1 MKNSTL
7 LMAALMAVTA
17 SAVKAQALNTT
28 LKHKLGAKHAS
39 VVMKPNAPA
48 IYTLPGTKS
57 LTTSRFA
64 NNDILTAR
72 RTATM
77 QRLKARAMKKARA
90 AADAKVWVPTEQ
102 TSYVINEDTG
112 DWDLDTKYSFKY
124 NDKAQMCQQF
134 QESTSTEGGIT
145 KKEYYRVDLTYD
157 NNGKW
162 NKQEVYNS
170 LDGTE
175 YTGYQKT
182 ERTYDA
188 IQPNLL
194 TYYAI
199 SSWNELSKKWELSS
213 QANKYVYTRDADNNI
228 LSMEISQPYQGEWE
242 AIVRSTNTID
252 PATKQVNSFK
262 YEKLDYNDFSELEW
276 VVDQYYKN
284 LKWKETNG
292 QVAKEYES
300 DPQTNWMSYGNYLL
314 SATICDETGADNGTL
329 TLTYTPDGGYDEN
342 KVYTFNDIDDD
353 GQPYSIL
360 CKEQYTV
367 TYTDD
372 NGSFDIEYKLY
383 GDFDGDE
390 KFTADEIASAF
401 VEVVKYDEHDNLTAD
416 LGYEMPEDEGG
427 DEGDGDDDD
436 YDSYAK
442 QSVFDVTAPA
452 TDTENI
458 DATNM
463 LTYKGYPLTQGGLT
477 IFTYDAAHNGAEAKQ
492 VSYEY
497 DMASFFIPVGKI
509 ETTAYAD
516 VTTAGIHN
524 VTSASNAAPAVY
536 TLQGI
541 KVGTSL
547 DKAPRGT
554 YIVKSGDKVVK
565 VRK

>member
-17 SAVKAQALNTT
+17 SAVKAQALNTP

-64 NNDILTAR
+64 NNNILTAR

-77 QRLKARAMKKARA
+77 QRLKARAMKKAGA
-90 AADAKVWVPTEQ
+90 AADAKVWLPSEQ

-145 KKEYYRVDLTYD
+145 SKEYYRVDLTYD
-157 NNGKW
+157 DNGKW
-162 NKQEVYNS
+162 NKKEVYNS
-170 LDGTE
+170 PDGTE

-188 IQPNLL
+188 IQPSLL
-194 TYYAI
+194 TYYAL
-199 SSWNELSKKWELSS
+199 SSWNELSKKWELTS

-242 AIVRSTNTID
+242 AIIRSTNTID

-300 DPQTNWMSYGNYLL
+300 DPQTNWMTYGNYLL

-342 KVYTFNDIDDD
+342 QVYTFNDIDDD

-390 KFTADEIASAF
+390 KFTDDEIASAF
-401 VEVVKYDEHDNLTAD
+401 VEVVKCDEHDNLTAD
-416 LGYEMPEDEGG
+416 LGYEMPEPEGG
-427 DEGDGDDDD
+427 DEGDDDD

-477 IFTYDAAHNGAEAKQ
+477 IFTYDVAHNGAEAKQ

-524 VTSASNAAPAVY
+524 ITSASNAAPAVY

>member
-28 LKHKLGAKHAS
+28 LKQKLGAKHAS

-48 IYTLPGTKS
+48 IYTLSGTKS

-90 AADAKVWVPTEQ
+90 AADAKVWLPSEQ

-145 KKEYYRVDLTYD
+145 NKEYYRVDLTYD

-162 NKQEVYNS
+162 NKQEVYSS

-175 YTGYQKT
+175 YTGYKKT

-194 TYYAI
+194 TYYAL

-242 AIVRSTNTID
+242 TIVRSTNTID

-262 YEKLDYNDFSELEW
+262 YEKLDYNDFDELEW
-276 VVDQYYKN
+276 EVDQYYKN

-342 KVYTFNDIDDD
+342 KVYTFNDIEDN
-353 GQPYSIL
+353 GQPYSVL

-390 KFTADEIASAF
+390 KFTDNEITSAF

-416 LGYEMPEDEGG
+416 LGYEMPEPEGG
-427 DEGDGDDDD
+427 DEGDDDD

-497 DMASFFIPVGKI
+497 DMASFFMPVSKI

>member
-90 AADAKVWVPTEQ
+90 AADAKVWLPSEQ

-145 KKEYYRVDLTYD
+145 NKEYYRVDLTYD

-383 GDFDGDE
+383 GDSDGDE
-390 KFTADEIASAF
+390 KFTDDEIASAF

-416 LGYEMPEDEGG
+416 LGYEMPEPEGG
-427 DEGDGDDDD
+427 DEGDDDD

>member
-90 AADAKVWVPTEQ
+90 AADAKVWLPSEQ

-145 KKEYYRVDLTYD
+145 NKEYYRVDLTYD

-199 SSWNELSKKWELSS
+199 SSWNELSKKWELTS
-213 QANKYVYTRDADNNI
+213 QTNKYVYTRDADNNI
-228 LSMEISQPYQGEWE
+228 LKMEISQPYQGEWE
-242 AIVRSTNTID
+242 TIVRSTNTID

-262 YEKLDYNDFSELEW
+262 YEKLDYNDFDELEW
-276 VVDQYYKN
+276 EVDQYYKN

-342 KVYTFNDIDDD
+342 QVYTFNDIEDD
-353 GQPYSIL
+353 GQPYSVL

-416 LGYEMPEDEGG
+416 LGYEMPEPEGG
-427 DEGDGDDDD
+427 DEGDDDD

-497 DMASFFIPVGKI
+497 DMASFFMPVSKI
-509 ETTAYAD
+509 ETAAYAD

-524 VTSASNAAPAVY
+524 ITSASNAAPAVY

>member
-1 MKNSTL
+1 
-7 LMAALMAVTA
+7 MAALMAVTA

-28 LKHKLGAKHAS
+28 LKQKLGAKHAS

-48 IYTLPGTKS
+48 IYTLPGTKG

-90 AADAKVWVPTEQ
+90 AADAKVWLPSEQ

-145 KKEYYRVDLTYD
+145 NKEYYRVDLTYD

-162 NKQEVYNS
+162 NKQEVYSS

-175 YTGYQKT
+175 YTGYKKT

-194 TYYAI
+194 TYYAL

-228 LSMEISQPYQGEWE
+228 LKMEISQPYQGEWE
-242 AIVRSTNTID
+242 TIVRSTNTIE
-252 PATKQVNSFK
+252 PATKQVSSFK
-262 YEKLDYNDFSELEW
+262 YEKLDYNDFDELEW
-276 VVDQYYKN
+276 EVDQYYKN

-353 GQPYSIL
+353 GQPYSVL

-390 KFTADEIASAF
+390 KFTDNEIASAF

-416 LGYEMPEDEGG
+416 LGYEMPEPEGG
-427 DEGDGDDDD
+427 DEGDDDD

-497 DMASFFIPVGKI
+497 DMASFFMPVSKI

-524 VTSASNAAPAVY
+524 ITSASNAAPAVY

>member
-17 SAVKAQALNTT
+17 SAVKAQALTTT
-28 LKHKLGAKHAS
+28 LKQKLGAKHAS

-48 IYTLPGTKS
+48 IYTLPGTKG

-77 QRLKARAMKKARA
+77 QRLKACAMKKARP
-90 AADAKVWVPTEQ
+90 ADAKVWLPSQQ

-145 KKEYYRVDLTYD
+145 SKEYYRVDLTYD

-162 NKQEVYNS
+162 NKQEVYSS

-175 YTGYQKT
+175 YTGYKKT

-194 TYYAI
+194 TYYAL
-199 SSWNELSKKWELSS
+199 SSWNELSKKWELTS

-242 AIVRSTNTID
+242 TIVRSTNTID

-262 YEKLDYNDFSELEW
+262 YEKLDYNDFDELEW
-276 VVDQYYKN
+276 EVDQYYKN

-342 KVYTFNDIDDD
+342 KVYTFNDIEDN
-353 GQPYSIL
+353 GQPYSVL

-416 LGYEMPEDEGG
+416 LGYEMPEPEGG
-427 DEGDGDDDD
+427 DEGDDDD

-497 DMASFFIPVGKI
+497 DMASFFMPVSKI
-509 ETTAYAD
+509 ETTAYID

-524 VTSASNAAPAVY
+524 ITSASNAAPAVY

>member
-17 SAVKAQALNTT
+17 SAVKAQALTTT
-28 LKHKLGAKHAS
+28 LKQKLGAKHAS

-48 IYTLPGTKS
+48 IYTLPGTKG

-90 AADAKVWVPTEQ
+90 AADAKVWLPSQQ

-145 KKEYYRVDLTYD
+145 NKEYYRVDLTYD

-162 NKQEVYNS
+162 NKQEVYSS

-175 YTGYQKT
+175 YTGYKKT
-182 ERTYDA
+182 ERTYDD

-194 TYYAI
+194 TYYAL

-242 AIVRSTNTID
+242 TIVRSTNTID

-262 YEKLDYNDFSELEW
+262 YEKLDYNDFDELEW
-276 VVDQYYKN
+276 EVDQYYKN

-342 KVYTFNDIDDD
+342 KVYTFNDIEDN
-353 GQPYSIL
+353 GQPYSVL

-390 KFTADEIASAF
+390 KFTDNEIASAF

-416 LGYEMPEDEGG
+416 LGYEMPEPEGG
-427 DEGDGDDDD
+427 DEGDDDD

-458 DATNM
+458 DATDM

-497 DMASFFIPVGKI
+497 DMASFFMPVSKI
-509 ETTAYAD
+509 ETTAYID

-524 VTSASNAAPAVY
+524 ITSASNAAPAVY

>member
-48 IYTLPGTKS
+48 IYTLPGTKG

-77 QRLKARAMKKARA
+77 QRLKACAMKKARA
-90 AADAKVWVPTEQ
+90 AADAKVWLPSEQ

-145 KKEYYRVDLTYD
+145 NKEYYRVDLTYD
-157 NNGKW
+157 DNGKW
-162 NKQEVYNS
+162 NKKEVYNS
-170 LDGTE
+170 PDGTE

-188 IQPNLL
+188 IQLNLL
-194 TYYAI
+194 TYYAL
-199 SSWNELSKKWELSS
+199 SSWNELSKKWELTS

-242 AIVRSTNTID
+242 TIVRSTNTID

-262 YEKLDYNDFSELEW
+262 YEKLDYNDFDELEW
-276 VVDQYYKN
+276 EVDQYYKN

-342 KVYTFNDIDDD
+342 KVYTFNDIEDN
-353 GQPYSIL
+353 GQPYSVL

-416 LGYEMPEDEGG
+416 LGYEMPEPEGG
-427 DEGDGDDDD
+427 DEGDDDD

-497 DMASFFIPVGKI
+497 DMASFFMPVSKI

-524 VTSASNAAPAVY
+524 VTSASNAAPTVY

>member
-90 AADAKVWVPTEQ
+90 AADAKVWLPSEQ

-145 KKEYYRVDLTYD
+145 SKEYYRVDLTYD
-157 NNGKW
+157 DNGKW
-162 NKQEVYNS
+162 NKKEVYNS
-170 LDGTE
+170 PDGTE

-188 IQPNLL
+188 IQPSLL
-194 TYYAI
+194 TYYAL

-228 LSMEISQPYQGEWE
+228 LKMEISQPYQGEWE
-242 AIVRSTNTID
+242 AIIRSTNTID

-262 YEKLDYNDFSELEW
+262 YEKLDYNDFDELEW
-276 VVDQYYKN
+276 EVDQYYKN

-342 KVYTFNDIDDD
+342 QVYTFNDIDDD

-416 LGYEMPEDEGG
+416 LGYEMPEPEGG
-427 DEGDGDDDD
+427 DEGDDDD

>member
-28 LKHKLGAKHAS
+28 LKQKLGAKHAS

-90 AADAKVWVPTEQ
+90 AADAKVWLPSQQ

-145 KKEYYRVDLTYD
+145 NKEYYRVDLTYD

-162 NKQEVYNS
+162 NKQEVYSS

-175 YTGYQKT
+175 YTGYKKT

-194 TYYAI
+194 TYYAL

-228 LSMEISQPYQGEWE
+228 LKMEISQPYQGEWE
-242 AIVRSTNTID
+242 TIVRSTNTID

-262 YEKLDYNDFSELEW
+262 YEKLDYNDFDELEW
-276 VVDQYYKN
+276 EVDQYYKN

-342 KVYTFNDIDDD
+342 KVYTFNDIEDN
-353 GQPYSIL
+353 GQPYSVL

-372 NGSFDIEYKLY
+372 NGSFDIEYKRY

-416 LGYEMPEDEGG
+416 LGYEMPEPEGG
-427 DEGDGDDDD
+427 DEGDDDD

-524 VTSASNAAPAVY
+524 ITSASNAAPAVY

>member
-28 LKHKLGAKHAS
+28 LKQKLGAKHAS

-77 QRLKARAMKKARA
+77 QRLKTRAMKKARA
-90 AADAKVWVPTEQ
+90 AADAKVWLPSEQ

-145 KKEYYRVDLTYD
+145 NKEYYRVDLTYD

-199 SSWNELSKKWELSS
+199 SSWNELSKKWELTS
-213 QANKYVYTRDADNNI
+213 QTNKYVYTRDADNNI

-242 AIVRSTNTID
+242 TIVRSTNTID

-262 YEKLDYNDFSELEW
+262 YEKLDYNDFDELEW
-276 VVDQYYKN
+276 EVDQYYKN

-300 DPQTNWMSYGNYLL
+300 DPQTNWMTYGNYLL

-342 KVYTFNDIDDD
+342 QVYTFNDIDDD

-390 KFTADEIASAF
+390 KFTDDEIASAF

-416 LGYEMPEDEGG
+416 LGYEMPEPEGG
-427 DEGDGDDDD
+427 DEGDDDD

>member
-77 QRLKARAMKKARA
+77 QRLKTRAMKKARA
-90 AADAKVWVPTEQ
+90 AADAKVWLPSEQ

-145 KKEYYRVDLTYD
+145 NKEYYRVDLTYD

-199 SSWNELSKKWELSS
+199 SSWNELSKKWELTS

-228 LSMEISQPYQGEWE
+228 LKMEISQPYQGEWE
-242 AIVRSTNTID
+242 TIVRSTNTID

-276 VVDQYYKN
+276 MVDQYYKN

-383 GDFDGDE
+383 GDSDGDE
-390 KFTADEIASAF
+390 KFTDDEIASAF

-416 LGYEMPEDEGG
+416 LGYEMPEPEGG
-427 DEGDGDDDD
+427 DEGDDDD

>member
-48 IYTLPGTKS
+48 IYTLPGTKG

-64 NNDILTAR
+64 NNDLLTAR

-90 AADAKVWVPTEQ
+90 AADAKVWVPSEQ

-145 KKEYYRVDLTYD
+145 NKEYYRVDLTYD

-162 NKQEVYNS
+162 NKQEVYSS

-175 YTGYQKT
+175 YTGYKKT

-228 LSMEISQPYQGEWE
+228 LKMEISQPYQGEWE
-242 AIVRSTNTID
+242 TIVRSTNTID

-262 YEKLDYNDFSELEW
+262 YEKLDYNDFDELEW
-276 VVDQYYKN
+276 EVDQYYKN

-342 KVYTFNDIDDD
+342 QVYTFNDIDDD
-353 GQPYSIL
+353 GQPYSVL

-416 LGYEMPEDEGG
+416 LGYEMPEPEGG
-427 DEGDGDDDD
+427 DEGDDDD

-524 VTSASNAAPAVY
+524 ITSASNAAPAVY

>member
-1 MKNSTL
+1 
-7 LMAALMAVTA
+7 MAALMAVTA
-17 SAVKAQALNTT
+17 SAVKAQALTTT
-28 LKHKLGAKHAS
+28 LKQKLGAKHAS

-90 AADAKVWVPTEQ
+90 AADAKVWLPSEQ

-145 KKEYYRVDLTYD
+145 NKEYYRVDLTYD

-162 NKQEVYNS
+162 NKQEVYSS

-175 YTGYQKT
+175 YTGYKKT

-194 TYYAI
+194 TYYAL

-228 LSMEISQPYQGEWE
+228 LKMEISQPYQGEWE
-242 AIVRSTNTID
+242 TIVRSTNTID

-262 YEKLDYNDFSELEW
+262 YEKLDYNDFDELEW
-276 VVDQYYKN
+276 EVDQYYKN

-342 KVYTFNDIDDD
+342 KVYTFNDIEDN
-353 GQPYSIL
+353 GQPYSVL

-383 GDFDGDE
+383 GDSDGDE

-416 LGYEMPEDEGG
+416 LGYEMPEPEGG
-427 DEGDGDDDD
+427 DEGDDDD

-524 VTSASNAAPAVY
+524 ITSASNAAPAVY

>member
-77 QRLKARAMKKARA
+77 QRLKARAMKKAGA
-90 AADAKVWVPTEQ
+90 AADAKVWLPSEQ

-145 KKEYYRVDLTYD
+145 SKEYYRVDLTYD
-157 NNGKW
+157 DNGKW
-162 NKQEVYNS
+162 NKKEVYNS
-170 LDGTE
+170 PDGTE

-188 IQPNLL
+188 IQPSLL
-194 TYYAI
+194 TYYAL
-199 SSWNELSKKWELSS
+199 SSWNELSKKWELTS

-242 AIVRSTNTID
+242 AIIRSTNTID

-262 YEKLDYNDFSELEW
+262 YEKLDYNDFDELEW
-276 VVDQYYKN
+276 EVDQYYKN

-342 KVYTFNDIDDD
+342 QVYTFNDIDDD
-353 GQPYSIL
+353 GQPYSVL

-416 LGYEMPEDEGG
+416 LGYEMPEPEGG
-427 DEGDGDDDD
+427 DEGDDDD

-477 IFTYDAAHNGAEAKQ
+477 VFTYDAAHNGAEAKQ

-524 VTSASNAAPAVY
+524 ITSASNAAPAVY

>member
-1 MKNSTL
+1 
-7 LMAALMAVTA
+7 MAALMAVTA
-17 SAVKAQALNTT
+17 SAVKAQALTTT
-28 LKHKLGAKHAS
+28 LKQKLGAKHAS

-90 AADAKVWVPTEQ
+90 AADAKVWLPSQQ

-145 KKEYYRVDLTYD
+145 NKEYYRVDLTYD

-162 NKQEVYNS
+162 NKQEVYSS

-175 YTGYQKT
+175 YTGYKKT

-194 TYYAI
+194 TYYAL

-228 LSMEISQPYQGEWE
+228 LKMEISQPYQGEWE
-242 AIVRSTNTID
+242 TIVRSTNTID

-262 YEKLDYNDFSELEW
+262 YEKLDYNDFDELEW
-276 VVDQYYKN
+276 EVDQYYKN

-342 KVYTFNDIDDD
+342 KVYTFNDIEDN
-353 GQPYSIL
+353 GQPYSVL

-416 LGYEMPEDEGG
+416 LGYEMPEPEGG
-427 DEGDGDDDD
+427 DEGDDDD

-497 DMASFFIPVGKI
+497 DMRRSSCLYQRLRPQPMPMLPLL
-509 ETTAYAD
+509 AY
-516 VTTAGIHN
+516 TM
-524 VTSASNAAPAVY
+524 
-536 TLQGI
+536 
-541 KVGTSL
+541 
-547 DKAPRGT
+547 
-554 YIVKSGDKVVK
+554 
-565 VRK
+565 

>member
-1 MKNSTL
+1 
-7 LMAALMAVTA
+7 MAALMAVTA

-28 LKHKLGAKHAS
+28 LKQKLGAKHAS

-48 IYTLPGTKS
+48 IYTLPGTKG

-90 AADAKVWVPTEQ
+90 AADAKVWLPSQQ

-145 KKEYYRVDLTYD
+145 NKEYYRVDLTYD

-162 NKQEVYNS
+162 NKQEVYSS

-175 YTGYQKT
+175 YTGYKKT

-194 TYYAI
+194 TYYAL

-242 AIVRSTNTID
+242 TIVRSTNTID

-262 YEKLDYNDFSELEW
+262 YEKLDYNDFDELEW
-276 VVDQYYKN
+276 EVDQYYKN

-342 KVYTFNDIDDD
+342 KVYTFNDIEDN
-353 GQPYSIL
+353 GQPYSVL

-372 NGSFDIEYKLY
+372 NGSFDIEYKRY

-390 KFTADEIASAF
+390 KFTDNEIASAF

-416 LGYEMPEDEGG
+416 LGYEMPEPEGG
-427 DEGDGDDDD
+427 DEGDDDD

-477 IFTYDAAHNGAEAKQ
+477 VFTYDAAHNGAEAKQ

-524 VTSASNAAPAVY
+524 ITSASNAAPAVY

>member
-90 AADAKVWVPTEQ
+90 AADAKVWLPSEQ

-112 DWDLDTKYSFKY
+112 NWDLDTKYSFKY

-145 KKEYYRVDLTYD
+145 NKEYYRVDLTYD

-162 NKQEVYNS
+162 NKQEVYSS

-175 YTGYQKT
+175 YTGYKKT

-194 TYYAI
+194 TYYAL
-199 SSWNELSKKWELSS
+199 SSWNELSKKWELTSKT
-213 QANKYVYTRDADNNI
+213 NKYVYTRDADNNI
-228 LSMEISQPYQGEWE
+228 LKMEISQPYQGEWE
-242 AIVRSTNTID
+242 TIVRSTNTID

-262 YEKLDYNDFSELEW
+262 YEKLDYNDFDELEW
-276 VVDQYYKN
+276 EVDQYYKN

-342 KVYTFNDIDDD
+342 QVYTFNDIDDD
-353 GQPYSIL
+353 GQPYSVL

-401 VEVVKYDEHDNLTAD
+401 VEVVKYDDHDNLTAD

-427 DEGDGDDDD
+427 DEGDDDD

-524 VTSASNAAPAVY
+524 ITSASNAAPAVY

>member
-17 SAVKAQALNTT
+17 SAVKVQALNTT
-28 LKHKLGAKHAS
+28 LKQKLGAKHAS

-90 AADAKVWVPTEQ
+90 AADAKVWLPSQQ

-145 KKEYYRVDLTYD
+145 NKEYYRVDLTYD

-162 NKQEVYNS
+162 NKQEVYSS

-175 YTGYQKT
+175 YTGYKKT

-194 TYYAI
+194 TYYAL

-242 AIVRSTNTID
+242 TIVRSTNTID

-262 YEKLDYNDFSELEW
+262 YEKLDYNDFDELEW
-276 VVDQYYKN
+276 EVDQYYKN

-342 KVYTFNDIDDD
+342 KVYTFNDIEDN
-353 GQPYSIL
+353 GQPYSVL

-390 KFTADEIASAF
+390 KFTDNEIASAF

-416 LGYEMPEDEGG
+416 LGYEMPEPEGG
-427 DEGDGDDDD
+427 DEGDDDD

>member
-1 MKNSTL
+1 
-7 LMAALMAVTA
+7 MAVTA

-72 RTATM
+72 RIATM

-90 AADAKVWVPTEQ
+90 AADVKVWLPSEQ
-102 TSYVINEDTG
+102 TSYVINENTG

-145 KKEYYRVDLTYD
+145 NKEYYRVDLTYD
-157 NNGKW
+157 DNGKW
-162 NKQEVYNS
+162 NKQEVYSS

-175 YTGYQKT
+175 YTGYKKT

-194 TYYAI
+194 TYYAL
-199 SSWNELSKKWELSS
+199 SSWNELSKEWELSS

-228 LSMEISQPYQGEWE
+228 LKMEISQPYQGEWE

-262 YEKLDYNDFSELEW
+262 YEKLDYNDFSELVW

-284 LKWKETNG
+284 LKWKKTNG

-342 KVYTFNDIDDD
+342 KVYTFSDYGDD
-353 GQPYSIL
+353 GQPYSVL

-416 LGYEMPEDEGG
+416 LGYEMPEPEGG
-427 DEGDGDDDD
+427 DEGDDDD

-442 QSVFDVTAPA
+442 QSIFDVTAPA

-497 DMASFFIPVGKI
+497 DMASFFMPVSKI

-524 VTSASNAAPAVY
+524 ITSASNAAPAVY

>member
-90 AADAKVWVPTEQ
+90 AADAKVWLPSEQ

-145 KKEYYRVDLTYD
+145 NKEYYRVDLTYD

-199 SSWNELSKKWELSS
+199 SSWNELSKKWEITS

-242 AIVRSTNTID
+242 TIVRSTNTID

-342 KVYTFNDIDDD
+342 QVYTFNDIDDD

-372 NGSFDIEYKLY
+372 NGSFDIEYNLY

-416 LGYEMPEDEGG
+416 LGYEMPEPEGG
-427 DEGDGDDDD
+427 DEGDDDD

>member
-77 QRLKARAMKKARA
+77 QRLKARAMKKAGA
-90 AADAKVWVPTEQ
+90 AADAKVWLPSEQ
-102 TSYVINEDTG
+102 TSYVINENTG

-145 KKEYYRVDLTYD
+145 NKEYYRVDLTYD

-199 SSWNELSKKWELSS
+199 SSWNELSKKWEITS

-242 AIVRSTNTID
+242 TIVRSTNTID

-342 KVYTFNDIDDD
+342 QVYTFNDYDDD

-383 GDFDGDE
+383 GDSDGDE
-390 KFTADEIASAF
+390 KFTDDEIASAF

-416 LGYEMPEDEGG
+416 LGYEMPEPEGG
-427 DEGDGDDDD
+427 DEGDDDD

-477 IFTYDAAHNGAEAKQ
+477 IFTYGAAHNGAEAKQ

>member
-28 LKHKLGAKHAS
+28 LKQKLGAKHAS

-90 AADAKVWVPTEQ
+90 AADAKVWLPSEQ

-145 KKEYYRVDLTYD
+145 NKEYYRVDLTYD

-199 SSWNELSKKWELSS
+199 SSWNELSKKWELTS
-213 QANKYVYTRDADNNI
+213 QTNKYVYTRDADNNI
-228 LSMEISQPYQGEWE
+228 LKMEISQPYQGEWE
-242 AIVRSTNTID
+242 TIVRSTNTID

-262 YEKLDYNDFSELEW
+262 YEKLDYNDFDELEW
-276 VVDQYYKN
+276 EVDQYYKN

-342 KVYTFNDIDDD
+342 QVYTFNDIEDD

-401 VEVVKYDEHDNLTAD
+401 VEVVKYDDHDNLTAD
-416 LGYEMPEDEGG
+416 LGYEMPEPEGG
-427 DEGDGDDDD
+427 DEGDDDD

-509 ETTAYAD
+509 ETAAYAD

>member
-28 LKHKLGAKHAS
+28 LKQKLGAKHAS

-90 AADAKVWVPTEQ
+90 AADAKVWLPSEQ

-145 KKEYYRVDLTYD
+145 SKEYYRVDLTYD
-157 NNGKW
+157 DNGKW
-162 NKQEVYNS
+162 NKKEVYNS
-170 LDGTE
+170 PDGTE

-188 IQPNLL
+188 IQPSLL
-194 TYYAI
+194 TYYAL
-199 SSWNELSKKWELSS
+199 SSWNELSKKWELTS

-228 LSMEISQPYQGEWE
+228 LKMEISQPYQGEWE
-242 AIVRSTNTID
+242 AIIRSTNTID

-262 YEKLDYNDFSELEW
+262 YEKLDYNDFDELEW
-276 VVDQYYKN
+276 EVDQYYKN

-300 DPQTNWMSYGNYLL
+300 DPQTNWMTYGNYLL

-342 KVYTFNDIDDD
+342 QVYTFNDIEDD

-416 LGYEMPEDEGG
+416 LGYEMPEPEGG
-427 DEGDGDDDD
+427 DEGDDDD

-524 VTSASNAAPAVY
+524 ITSASNAAPAVY

>member
-28 LKHKLGAKHAS
+28 LKQKLGAKHAS

-90 AADAKVWVPTEQ
+90 AADAKVWLPSEQ

-145 KKEYYRVDLTYD
+145 SKEYYRVDLTYD

-162 NKQEVYNS
+162 NKKEVYNS
-170 LDGTE
+170 PDGTE

-188 IQPNLL
+188 IQPSLL
-194 TYYAI
+194 TYYAL
-199 SSWNELSKKWELSS
+199 SSWNELSKKWELTS

-228 LSMEISQPYQGEWE
+228 LKMEISQPYQGEWE
-242 AIVRSTNTID
+242 AIIRSTNTID

-262 YEKLDYNDFSELEW
+262 YEKLDYNDFDELEW
-276 VVDQYYKN
+276 EVDQYYKN

-342 KVYTFNDIDDD
+342 QVYTFNDIDDD
-353 GQPYSIL
+353 GQPYSVL

-416 LGYEMPEDEGG
+416 LGYEMPEPEGG
-427 DEGDGDDDD
+427 DEGDDDDD
-436 YDSYAK
+436 DSYAK

-458 DATNM
+458 DATDM

-497 DMASFFIPVGKI
+497 DMASFFMPVSKI
-509 ETTAYAD
+509 ETAAYAD

-524 VTSASNAAPAVY
+524 VTSACNAAPAVY

>member
-17 SAVKAQALNTT
+17 SAVKAQALNIT

-77 QRLKARAMKKARA
+77 QRLKARALKKARA
-90 AADAKVWVPTEQ
+90 AADAKVWLPSEQ

-112 DWDLDTKYSFKY
+112 DWALDTKYSFKY

-145 KKEYYRVDLTYD
+145 NKEYYRVDLTYD

-199 SSWNELSKKWELSS
+199 SSWNELSKKWELTS
-213 QANKYVYTRDADNNI
+213 QTNKYVYTRDADNNI
-228 LSMEISQPYQGEWE
+228 LKMEISQPYQGEWE
-242 AIVRSTNTID
+242 TIVRSTNTID

-262 YEKLDYNDFSELEW
+262 YEKLDYNDFDELEW
-276 VVDQYYKN
+276 EVDQYYKN

-300 DPQTNWMSYGNYLL
+300 DPQTNWMTYGNYLL

-342 KVYTFNDIDDD
+342 QVYTFNDIDDD
-353 GQPYSIL
+353 GQPYSVL

-401 VEVVKYDEHDNLTAD
+401 VEVVKYDDHDNLTAD
-416 LGYEMPEDEGG
+416 LGYEMPEPEGG
-427 DEGDGDDDD
+427 DEGDDDD

-524 VTSASNAAPAVY
+524 ITSASNAAPAVY

>member
-90 AADAKVWVPTEQ
+90 AADAKVWLPSEQ

-145 KKEYYRVDLTYD
+145 NKEYYRVDLTYD

-175 YTGYQKT
+175 YTRYQKT

-194 TYYAI
+194 TYYAL
-199 SSWNELSKKWELSS
+199 SSWNELSKKWELTSKT
-213 QANKYVYTRDADNNI
+213 NKYVYTRDADNNI
-228 LSMEISQPYQGEWE
+228 LKMEISQPYQGEWE
-242 AIVRSTNTID
+242 TIVRLTNTID

-276 VVDQYYKN
+276 EVDQYYKN

-416 LGYEMPEDEGG
+416 LGYEMPEPEGG
-427 DEGDGDDDD
+427 DEGDDDDD
-436 YDSYAK
+436 DSYAK

-497 DMASFFIPVGKI
+497 DMASFFMPVSKI

-524 VTSASNAAPAVY
+524 ITSASNAAPAVY

>member
-28 LKHKLGAKHAS
+28 LKQKLGAKHAS

-90 AADAKVWVPTEQ
+90 AADAKVWLPSEQ

-145 KKEYYRVDLTYD
+145 SKEYYRVDLTYD
-157 NNGKW
+157 DNGKW
-162 NKQEVYNS
+162 NKKEVYNS
-170 LDGTE
+170 PDGTE

-188 IQPNLL
+188 IQPSLL
-194 TYYAI
+194 TYYAL
-199 SSWNELSKKWELSS
+199 SSWNELSKKWELTS

-242 AIVRSTNTID
+242 AIIRSTNTID

-262 YEKLDYNDFSELEW
+262 YEKLDYNDFDELEW
-276 VVDQYYKN
+276 EVDQYYKN

-300 DPQTNWMSYGNYLL
+300 DPQTNWMTYGNYLL

-342 KVYTFNDIDDD
+342 QVYTFNDIEDD

-416 LGYEMPEDEGG
+416 LGYEMPEPEGG
-427 DEGDGDDDD
+427 DEGDDDD

-497 DMASFFIPVGKI
+497 DMASFFMPVSKI
-509 ETTAYAD
+509 ETAAYAD

>member
-90 AADAKVWVPTEQ
+90 AAAAKVWLPSEQ

-145 KKEYYRVDLTYD
+145 NKEYYRVDLTYD

-175 YTGYQKT
+175 YTRYQKT

-188 IQPNLL
+188 IQPSLL
-194 TYYAI
+194 TYYAL
-199 SSWNELSKKWELSS
+199 SSWNELSKKWELTSKT
-213 QANKYVYTRDADNNI
+213 NKYVYTRDADNNI

-242 AIVRSTNTID
+242 TIVRSTNTID

-262 YEKLDYNDFSELEW
+262 YEKLDYNDFDELEW
-276 VVDQYYKN
+276 EVDQYYKN

-342 KVYTFNDIDDD
+342 QVYTFNDIDDD

-401 VEVVKYDEHDNLTAD
+401 VEVVKYDDHDNLTAD
-416 LGYEMPEDEGG
+416 LGYEMPEPEGG
-427 DEGDGDDDD
+427 DEGDDDD

-497 DMASFFIPVGKI
+497 DMASFFMPVSKI

-524 VTSASNAAPAVY
+524 ITSASNAAPAVY

>member
-28 LKHKLGAKHAS
+28 LKQKLGAKHAS

-90 AADAKVWVPTEQ
+90 AADAKVWLPSQQ

-145 KKEYYRVDLTYD
+145 NKEYYRVDLTYD

-162 NKQEVYNS
+162 NKQEVYSS

-175 YTGYQKT
+175 YTGYKKT

-194 TYYAI
+194 TYYAL

-228 LSMEISQPYQGEWE
+228 LKMEISQPYQGEWE
-242 AIVRSTNTID
+242 TIVRSTNTID

-262 YEKLDYNDFSELEW
+262 YEKLDYNDFDELEW
-276 VVDQYYKN
+276 EVDQYYKN

-342 KVYTFNDIDDD
+342 KVYTFNDIEDN
-353 GQPYSIL
+353 GQPYSVL

-372 NGSFDIEYKLY
+372 NGSFDIEYKRY

-401 VEVVKYDEHDNLTAD
+401 VEVVKNDEHDNLTAD
-416 LGYEMPEDEGG
+416 LGYEMPEPEGG
-427 DEGDGDDDD
+427 DEGDDDD

-524 VTSASNAAPAVY
+524 ITSASNAAPAVY

>member
-90 AADAKVWVPTEQ
+90 AAAAKVWLPSEQ

-145 KKEYYRVDLTYD
+145 NKEYYRVDLTYD

-175 YTGYQKT
+175 YTRYQKT

-194 TYYAI
+194 TYYAL
-199 SSWNELSKKWELSS
+199 SSWNELSKKWELTSKT
-213 QANKYVYTRDADNNI
+213 NKYVYTRDADNNI
-228 LSMEISQPYQGEWE
+228 LKMEISQPYQGEWE
-242 AIVRSTNTID
+242 TIVRSTNTID

-262 YEKLDYNDFSELEW
+262 YEKLDYNDFDELEW
-276 VVDQYYKN
+276 EVDQYYKN

-342 KVYTFNDIDDD
+342 QVYTFNDIEDN
-353 GQPYSIL
+353 GQPYSVL

-401 VEVVKYDEHDNLTAD
+401 VEVVKYDDHDNLTAD

-427 DEGDGDDDD
+427 DEGDDDD

>member
-57 LTTSRFA
+57 LTTSRFS
-64 NNDILTAR
+64 NNDILIAR

-90 AADAKVWVPTEQ
+90 AADAKVWLPSEQ

-145 KKEYYRVDLTYD
+145 NKEYYRVDLTYD

-199 SSWNELSKKWELSS
+199 SSWNELSKKWELTS

-242 AIVRSTNTID
+242 AIVRLTNTID

-342 KVYTFNDIDDD
+342 QVYTFNDIDDD

-390 KFTADEIASAF
+390 KFTDDEIASAF

-416 LGYEMPEDEGG
+416 LGYEMPEPEGG
-427 DEGDGDDDD
+427 DEGDDDD

-524 VTSASNAAPAVY
+524 ITSASNAAPAVY

>member
-90 AADAKVWVPTEQ
+90 AAAAKVWLPSEQ

-134 QESTSTEGGIT
+134 QESTSTDGGIT
-145 KKEYYRVDLTYD
+145 NKEYYRVDLTYD

-170 LDGTE
+170 PDGTE
-175 YTGYQKT
+175 YTRYQKT

-188 IQPNLL
+188 IQPSLL
-194 TYYAI
+194 TYYAL
-199 SSWNELSKKWELSS
+199 SSWNELSKKWELTSKT
-213 QANKYVYTRDADNNI
+213 NKYVYTRDADNNI
-228 LSMEISQPYQGEWE
+228 LKMEISQPYQGEWE
-242 AIVRSTNTID
+242 TIVRSTNTID

-262 YEKLDYNDFSELEW
+262 YEKLDYNDFDELEW
-276 VVDQYYKN
+276 EVDQYYKN

-342 KVYTFNDIDDD
+342 QVYTFNDIDDD
-353 GQPYSIL
+353 GQPYSVL

-401 VEVVKYDEHDNLTAD
+401 VEVVKYDDHDNLTAD

-427 DEGDGDDDD
+427 DEGDDDD

-497 DMASFFIPVGKI
+497 DMASFFMPVSKI
-509 ETTAYAD
+509 ETAAYAD

-524 VTSASNAAPAVY
+524 VTSASNAAPTVY

>member
-28 LKHKLGAKHAS
+28 LKQKLGEKHAS
-39 VVMKPNAPA
+39 VVMKPNAPT
-48 IYTLPGTKS
+48 IYTLPGTKG

-64 NNDILTAR
+64 NNDLLTAR

-90 AADAKVWVPTEQ
+90 AADAKVWLPSQQ

-145 KKEYYRVDLTYD
+145 NKEYYRVDLTYD

-162 NKQEVYNS
+162 NKQEVYSS

-175 YTGYQKT
+175 YTGYKKT

-194 TYYAI
+194 TYYAL

-242 AIVRSTNTID
+242 TIVRSTNTID

-262 YEKLDYNDFSELEW
+262 YEKLDYNDFDELEW
-276 VVDQYYKN
+276 EVDQYYKN

-342 KVYTFNDIDDD
+342 KVYTFNDIEDN
-353 GQPYSIL
+353 GQPYSVL

-390 KFTADEIASAF
+390 KFTDNEIASAF

-416 LGYEMPEDEGG
+416 LGYEMPEPEGG
-427 DEGDGDDDD
+427 DEGDDDD

-458 DATNM
+458 DATDM

-497 DMASFFIPVGKI
+497 DMASFFMPVSKI

-524 VTSASNAAPAVY
+524 VTSASHAAPAVY

>member
-77 QRLKARAMKKARA
+77 QRLKARALKKARA
-90 AADAKVWVPTEQ
+90 AADAKVWLPSEQ

-145 KKEYYRVDLTYD
+145 NKEYYRVDLTYD

-162 NKQEVYNS
+162 NKQEVYSS

-175 YTGYQKT
+175 YTGYKKT

-194 TYYAI
+194 TYYAL

-228 LSMEISQPYQGEWE
+228 LKMEISQPYQGEWE
-242 AIVRSTNTID
+242 TIVRSTNTID

-262 YEKLDYNDFSELEW
+262 YEKLDYNDFDELEW
-276 VVDQYYKN
+276 EVDQYYKN

-342 KVYTFNDIDDD
+342 KVYTFNDIEDN
-353 GQPYSIL
+353 GQPYSVL

-416 LGYEMPEDEGG
+416 LGYEMPEPEGG
-427 DEGDGDDDD
+427 DEGDDDD

-524 VTSASNAAPAVY
+524 ITSASNAAPAVY

>member
-17 SAVKAQALNTT
+17 SAVKAQALTTT
-28 LKHKLGAKHAS
+28 LKQKLGAKHAS

-48 IYTLPGTKS
+48 IYTLPGTKG

-77 QRLKARAMKKARA
+77 QRLKARGMKKARA
-90 AADAKVWVPTEQ
+90 AADAKVWLPSQQ

-145 KKEYYRVDLTYD
+145 NKEYYRVDLTYD

-162 NKQEVYNS
+162 NKQEVYSS

-175 YTGYQKT
+175 YTGYKKT

-194 TYYAI
+194 TYYAL

-228 LSMEISQPYQGEWE
+228 LKMEISQPYQGEWE
-242 AIVRSTNTID
+242 TIVRSTNTID

-262 YEKLDYNDFSELEW
+262 YEKLDYNDFDELEW
-276 VVDQYYKN
+276 EVDQYYKN

-342 KVYTFNDIDDD
+342 KVYTFNDIEDN
-353 GQPYSIL
+353 GQPYSVL

-372 NGSFDIEYKLY
+372 NGSFDIEYKRY

-416 LGYEMPEDEGG
+416 LGYEMPEPEGG
-427 DEGDGDDDD
+427 DEGDDDD

-524 VTSASNAAPAVY
+524 ITSASNAAPAVY

>member
-28 LKHKLGAKHAS
+28 LKQKLGAKHAS

-90 AADAKVWVPTEQ
+90 AADAKVWLPSEQ

-145 KKEYYRVDLTYD
+145 NKEYYRVDLTYD

-162 NKQEVYNS
+162 NKQEVYSS

-175 YTGYQKT
+175 YTGYKKT

-194 TYYAI
+194 TYYAL

-228 LSMEISQPYQGEWE
+228 LKMEISQPYQGEWE
-242 AIVRSTNTID
+242 TIVRSTNTID

-262 YEKLDYNDFSELEW
+262 YEKLDYNDFDELEW
-276 VVDQYYKN
+276 EVDQYYKN

-342 KVYTFNDIDDD
+342 KVYTFNDIEDN
-353 GQPYSIL
+353 GQPYSVL

-372 NGSFDIEYKLY
+372 NGSFDIEYKRY

-416 LGYEMPEDEGG
+416 LGYEMPEPEGG
-427 DEGDGDDDD
+427 DEGDDDD

-524 VTSASNAAPAVY
+524 ITSASNAAPAVY

>member
-17 SAVKAQALNTT
+17 SAVKAQALTTT
-28 LKHKLGAKHAS
+28 LKQKLGAKHAS

-48 IYTLPGTKS
+48 IYTLPGTKG

-90 AADAKVWVPTEQ
+90 AADAKVWLPSQQ

-145 KKEYYRVDLTYD
+145 NKEYYRVDLTYD

-162 NKQEVYNS
+162 NKQEVYSS

-175 YTGYQKT
+175 YTGYKKT

-194 TYYAI
+194 TYYAL

-242 AIVRSTNTID
+242 TIVRSTNTID

-262 YEKLDYNDFSELEW
+262 YEKLDYNDFDELEW
-276 VVDQYYKN
+276 EVDQYYKN

-342 KVYTFNDIDDD
+342 KVYTFNDIEDN
-353 GQPYSIL
+353 GQPYSVL

-401 VEVVKYDEHDNLTAD
+401 IEVVKYDEHDNLTAD
-416 LGYEMPEDEGG
+416 LGYEMPEPEGG
-427 DEGDGDDDD
+427 DEGDDDD

-442 QSVFDVTAPA
+442 KSVFDVTAPA

-497 DMASFFIPVGKI
+497 DMASFFMPVSKI
-509 ETTAYAD
+509 ETTAYID

-524 VTSASNAAPAVY
+524 ITSASNAAPAVY

>member
-39 VVMKPNAPA
+39 VVMKLNAPA

-90 AADAKVWVPTEQ
+90 AADAKVWLPSEQ

-145 KKEYYRVDLTYD
+145 NKEYYRVDLTYD

-162 NKQEVYNS
+162 NKKEVYNS
-170 LDGTE
+170 PDGTE

-194 TYYAI
+194 TYYAL
-199 SSWNELSKKWELSS
+199 SSWNELSKKWELTS

-242 AIVRSTNTID
+242 AIIRSTNTID

-262 YEKLDYNDFSELEW
+262 YEKLDYNDFDELEW
-276 VVDQYYKN
+276 EVDQYYKN

-300 DPQTNWMSYGNYLL
+300 DPQTNWMTYGNYLL

-342 KVYTFNDIDDD
+342 QVYTFNDIDDD

-401 VEVVKYDEHDNLTAD
+401 VEVVKYDDHDNLTAD

-427 DEGDGDDDD
+427 DEGDDDD

-497 DMASFFIPVGKI
+497 DMASFFMPVSKI

-524 VTSASNAAPAVY
+524 ITSASNAAPAVY